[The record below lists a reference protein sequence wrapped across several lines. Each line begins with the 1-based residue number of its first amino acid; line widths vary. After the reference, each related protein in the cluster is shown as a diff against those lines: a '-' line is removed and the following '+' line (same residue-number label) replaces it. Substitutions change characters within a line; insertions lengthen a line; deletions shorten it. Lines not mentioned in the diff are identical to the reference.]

1 MIDNIEIELFKKIIQ
16 ESRHNPDVLDS
27 YSINQF
33 NAKEKLI
40 EHVENLNILD
50 NNSEIVIF
58 GSWYGSIFIPGFKY
72 VKRITL
78 VDTDRAVINISKNR
92 LFDHYK
98 NVDFVCNDVFEWA
111 EDSSRIKKTDLII
124 NTSCEHMKSM
134 KELKILS
141 NLNCY
146 FAFQSNNMFNIPTHT
161 NCVNNID
168 EFKEQLPYNANV
180 MVEDEIKDERGTRF
194 LVIGRFNEKS
204 NL

>member
-111 EDSSRIKKTDLII
+111 EDSSRIKKTNLII

-146 FAFQSNNMFNIPTHT
+146 FAFQSNNMFNIP
-161 NCVNNID
+161 
-168 EFKEQLPYNANV
+168 
-180 MVEDEIKDERGTRF
+180 
-194 LVIGRFNEKS
+194 
-204 NL
+204 